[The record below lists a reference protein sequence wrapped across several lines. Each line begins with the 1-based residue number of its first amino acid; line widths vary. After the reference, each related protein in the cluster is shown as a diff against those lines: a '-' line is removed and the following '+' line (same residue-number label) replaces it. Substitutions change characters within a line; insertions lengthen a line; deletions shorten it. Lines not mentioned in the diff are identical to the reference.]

1 MTAFWIFL
9 LILICI
15 ALLFQIRS
23 AFQRMEGLEERL
35 RYLED
40 DVHRLESAGDRRT
53 TKSPESTPRI
63 NLPPP
68 LPQASP
74 PKRPMQPTPA
84 PMGTVL
90 PLPPSIPI
98 EIAPPIYARAVVPP
112 VITAPEP
119 APPPAPQPVAATVPA
134 PQAEGQQIQWES
146 FLGVKLFAW
155 IAGLAL
161 FLAAVFFVKHA
172 FEHDYITPRMR
183 VLIGGATGLG
193 LIAGGLWMPRARHI
207 VTVHTLCATGI
218 LVLYADCFAAHAYY
232 PFLDVTPAFALMT
245 LITAAAFALAVR
257 LDAQVIAVLGLLGGF
272 LTPPLLSKGVDRA
285 AELFGYLA
293 LLDAGLIA
301 IALRKRWNYLVAL
314 AAAAT
319 VFMQWSWVGKF
330 FEPGKVYIA
339 MTIFLGFAVMFVGA
353 FGAARWRKLADP
365 WTASAAFLMPAMASL
380 FALWL
385 VIRPHAEIAN
395 RPGLLFGFVALV
407 DVLFLALA
415 GIRPGRKFP
424 VLLAALSTML
434 TQWIWVAG
442 FFEGA
447 KLHAG
452 MAVFL
457 GFAVLFAGVF
467 AAAHARRMADGWMAG
482 AALLMPATALLFAL
496 YVVARAYPVI
506 LSNASIFFG
515 YVFVVDLLV
524 LALAWLREELRPSHV
539 GTGAGVFLVLAV
551 WTAHFLSDETLNLAL
566 GAYLLFAVLHSVYP
580 IVLQRLKPSS
590 MTVFWVHL
598 YPVLAL
604 LLVLFP
610 LAKLAAASLLVWPVV
625 LIIDLV
631 AIVMAVLTASL
642 MAILAVFVL
651 TVLATALWIT
661 QLPPTMAE
669 VPSMLVIIGG
679 FAVFFMAASVLAA
692 RKVFT
697 KLTPAEGGDVTAGS
711 GVPVL
716 TQQMF
721 SQVCSLA
728 GLMPYLLLTLVV
740 MRLPLTNPTPVFAVG
755 AGLLVLKLAMARM
768 FKIDLLPAV
777 GLAGV
782 LLLNFTWHFA
792 HYTPERAAQAV
803 GWYLGFSGLIMGFP
817 FLFRRDFENRVIP
830 WAAAALALPL
840 HYLIIHRAIK
850 EAAPEFGTM
859 GLVPAALAVP
869 CLLGLLRLL
878 RPAAAEAKAREAQFA
893 LFGAA
898 ALFFITLVIPTQFDR
913 QWITVGW
920 ALEGSAL
927 LWLFHRVPH
936 PGLRAVGVAL
946 LVTAFARLA
955 LNPWVYTGYGR
966 TGIPIWNWYLYAYGI
981 VTVCLLAGGWL
992 LLPPR
997 DRVAGVPMPPL
1008 LYTLGA
1014 VLAFLLLNVEIA
1026 DSFSPPGEGL
1036 TFRFSA
1042 NFGQDMTY
1050 SLGWALFAF
1059 GMLAIGFRL
1068 KNAPSRYAG
1077 MALLIVTLLKL
1088 FLHDVWRLGG
1098 MFRIGSLFG
1107 LAVVLLVVSLIY
1119 QRFLSA
1125 ESARKT

>member
-1 MTAFWIFL
+1 MTEFCIVL
-9 LILICI
+9 LILVCI
-15 ALLFQIRS
+15 ALLFKIRGTN
-23 AFQRMEGLEERL
+23 QRIAGLEERL

-40 DVHRLESAGDRRT
+40 DVHRLESASDRRT
-53 TKSPESTPRI
+53 PKTSEPAPRI
-63 NLPPP
+63 VLPPP
-68 LPQASP
+68 LPKASP
-74 PKRPMQPTPA
+74 PERPTQPATP
-84 PMGTVL
+84 PIGKSL
-90 PLPPSIPI
+90 PLPPSTPV
-98 EIAPPIYARAVVPP
+98 EIAPPIFARAVVPP
-112 VITAPEP
+112 VIAAPEL
-119 APPPAPQPVAATVPA
+119 AAPPAPQTAAATA
-134 PQAEGQQIQWES
+134 PMPQGEGMRIQWES

-172 FEHDYITPRMR
+172 FERNYITPLMR
-183 VLIGGATGLG
+183 VLIGGAMGLG
-193 LIAGGLWMPRARHI
+193 LIAGGLWMPRARHV

-218 LVLYADCFAAHAYY
+218 LVLYADCFAAYHYY
-232 PFLDVTPAFALMT
+232 GFLDVTPAFALMT

-272 LTPPLLSKGVDRA
+272 LTPPLLSTGVDRA
-285 AELFGYLA
+285 VGLFGYLA

-339 MTIFLGFAVMFVGA
+339 MTIFLGFAAMFVTA
-353 FGAARWRKLADP
+353 FAVANKRQLVDRWISGAAV
-365 WTASAAFLMPAMASL
+365 LMPAMALS
-380 FALWL
+380 FALFVL
-385 VIRPHAEIAN
+385 VRPHAEIAN
-395 RPGLLFGFVALV
+395 RVWLL
-407 DVLFLALA
+407 
-415 GIRPGRKFP
+415 
-424 VLLAALSTML
+424 
-434 TQWIWVAG
+434 
-442 FFEGA
+442 
-447 KLHAG
+447 
-452 MAVFL
+452 
-457 GFAVLFAGVF
+457 
-467 AAAHARRMADGWMAG
+467 
-482 AALLMPATALLFAL
+482 
-496 YVVARAYPVI
+496 
-506 LSNASIFFG
+506 FG
-515 YVFVVDLLV
+515 YVFLADVALLV
-524 LALAWLREELRPSHV
+524 LAWLREELRPVHLGA
-539 GTGAGVFLVLAV
+539 GTGVFGVLAI
-551 WTAHFLSDETLNLAL
+551 WTMQFLSNETLNMAL
-566 GAYLLFAVLHSVYP
+566 GAYLLFAVLHSVFP

-590 MTVFWVHL
+590 MPVSWVHL

-610 LAKLAAASLLVWPVV
+610 LVKLATDSLLVWPVV
-625 LIIDLV
+625 LVIDLV

-661 QLPPTMAE
+661 QLPPSISE
-669 VPSMLVIIGG
+669 VPAMLVIIGG

-697 KLTPAEGGDVTAGS
+697 RLATVEGRQEGADRS

-716 TQQMF
+716 TQRMF
-721 SQVCSLA
+721 SQICSLA
-728 GLMPYLLLTLVV
+728 GLLPYLLLTLVV
-740 MRLPLTNPTPVFAVG
+740 MRLPLANPTPVFAVG
-755 AGLLVLKLAMARM
+755 AGLLMLKLAMARV

-792 HYTPERAAQAV
+792 HFTPERAAQAV

-817 FLFRRDFENRVIP
+817 FVFRRHFENCVIP

-850 EAAPEFGTM
+850 AAAPEFGYM
-859 GLVPAALAVP
+859 GLVPAALSVP

-878 RPAAAEAKAREAQFA
+878 RPAAAEAKAREAQIA

-898 ALFFITLVIPTQFDR
+898 ALFFITLIIPIQFDR

-920 ALEGSAL
+920 ALEGAAL

-955 LNPWVYTGYGR
+955 LNPWVFTGYER

-981 VTVCLLAGGWL
+981 VTACLLAGGWL
-992 LLPPR
+992 LAPPR
-997 DRVAGVPMPPL
+997 NRVAGVPVPPL

-1014 VLAFLLLNVEIA
+1014 VLAFYLLNIEIA

-1036 TFRFSA
+1036 SFRFSA
-1042 NFGQDMTY
+1042 SFGQDMTY

-1059 GMLAIGFRL
+1059 GMLAVGFRL

-1119 QRFLSA
+1119 QRFLTA
-1125 ESARKT
+1125 ESARR